1 MVFTNNPHNFRNS
14 DVLSI
19 SGLSTTS
26 SKIEGS
32 YTVGISSNILTLSG
46 VGSTSSGLGTA
57 GVTGIVTTF
66 KVTGNIGYPAIRE
79 NDILG
84 IGLSKKVLTLIENY
98 HVLELLE
105 RMVQWVPLTLYQQ
118 KYMNLKNLQ

>member
-1 MVFTNNPHNFRNS
+1 M
-14 DVLSI
+14 SI

-26 SKIEGS
+26 SNIEGS

-46 VGSTSSGLGTA
+46 VGSTSSGLGTD

-66 KVTGNIGYPAIRE
+66 EVTGNIGYPAIRE

-84 IGLSKKVLTLIENY
+84 IGTEKVQVLNIDRKLSRIRVIRAVDGTVVLLILNNKIYEF
-98 HVLELLE
+98 
-105 RMVQWVPLTLYQQ
+105 P
-118 KYMNLKNLQ
+118 KNSR